1 MKIKNTLVFVS
12 LLLLLS
18 PYHPAFSS
26 TKNHKYSL
34 DKTKQSQ
41 NNTNV
46 VTGGITNLQSSSQR
60 MISYRHQERMWF
72 TEDGGMH
79 LIINEGNN
87 STNSSLVLYSSFDY
101 GATWKAM
108 STISETNEESTPD
121 GFLYNSNLFLTYS
134 SSTGK
139 IYFSILRYDVTNKT
153 WQPIRTNI
161 VYEDANYIASNA
173 TIAVDKNNRFWIA
186 FIRQNVTTNEFEIKT
201 SHSTTNGASWEDTGL
216 TLGTV
221 SSSRAKSAKLVRLSD
236 RMGVVYTNE
245 DTINWAY
252 RMNDWSLTTPWSE
265 QLLFQHQPGSDRD
278 PYASHFNVVVDQL
291 ENIHVPTRDQGQ
303 LLYLR
308 FDRQNQSWDTP
319 RILTDDS
326 SVAYVQATVS
336 GDNRLLISYNQQT
349 FVKVLQS
356 SDYGKTFPTSTLLA
370 HPKQES
376 LNTSADFTRPRIEA
390 PTRVGSWLPVL
401 QQFVMDGKQKL
412 LYYNLKLDT
421 PSQALNNNIPTET
434 LKLSREPVVPN

>member
-265 QLLFQHQPGSDRD
+265 QLLFQHQPG
-278 PYASHFNVVVDQL
+278 L
-291 ENIHVPTRDQGQ
+291 
-303 LLYLR
+303 
-308 FDRQNQSWDTP
+308 
-319 RILTDDS
+319 
-326 SVAYVQATVS
+326 
-336 GDNRLLISYNQQT
+336 
-349 FVKVLQS
+349 
-356 SDYGKTFPTSTLLA
+356 
-370 HPKQES
+370 
-376 LNTSADFTRPRIEA
+376 
-390 PTRVGSWLPVL
+390 
-401 QQFVMDGKQKL
+401 
-412 LYYNLKLDT
+412 
-421 PSQALNNNIPTET
+421 
-434 LKLSREPVVPN
+434 